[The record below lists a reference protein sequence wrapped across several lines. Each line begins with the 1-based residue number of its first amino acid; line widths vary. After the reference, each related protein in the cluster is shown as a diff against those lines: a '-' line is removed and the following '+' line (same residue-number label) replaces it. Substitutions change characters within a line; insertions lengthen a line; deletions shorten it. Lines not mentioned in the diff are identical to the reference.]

1 MNAILRLFD
10 KKLLRFILV
19 GLFNTLMGAVTMF
32 GFYNLLR
39 MGYWGSSALS
49 YFLCSV
55 ISFFLN
61 RNYTFGDKG
70 GYGPAALKFAANIV
84 ICYALAYLAAKPL
97 TLYIL
102 EALAK
107 DLPAIAPALAEQFA
121 MLVGM
126 VFFTGLNYLGQRF
139 FVFPDKREGR
149 EQA

>member
-61 RNYTFGDKG
+61 QLYLWRQRRLWSGGPEIRGEYRDLLRPGLFGGKAADPLYSG
-70 GYGPAALKFAANIV
+70 GAGEGSARHCPGAGRTIRHVGGHGVLYRPELSGPAIF
-84 ICYALAYLAAKPL
+84 
-97 TLYIL
+97 
-102 EALAK
+102 
-107 DLPAIAPALAEQFA
+107 
-121 MLVGM
+121 
-126 VFFTGLNYLGQRF
+126 RF
-139 FVFPDKREGR
+139 SR
-149 EQA
+149 